1 MRDALITLG
10 LAVAIFVGIIVQEFV
25 PPLAVAEGA
34 RLLLTPVFF
43 CYGACFLPYPCMIV
57 LALVAGFLSDF
68 TSLQI
73 VQHTIASSDPDAIH
87 TYFGTVE
94 LSAGWSILLYV
105 AFGSICQGLRA
116 LVLRGHWWLP
126 PLMSAATTMVYLA
139 LQFGILTMRR
149 FDTGGLF
156 WSEVVAWR
164 IFAPA
169 VLASL
174 LTLVLVLAG
183 VLISGASGEN
193 RRVLRDY

>member
-1 MRDALITLG
+1 MKDSLITLG
-10 LAVAIFVGIIVQEFV
+10 LAAAIFAGIVVQEFI

-34 RLLLTPVFF
+34 RVLFTPVFF
-43 CYGACFLPYPCMIV
+43 CFGACLLPFPCMIV
-57 LALVAGFLSDF
+57 LAVVAGFLSDF

-73 VQHTIASSDPDAIH
+73 VQHTVASSDPDAIH

-94 LSAGWSILLYV
+94 MSAGWSILLYL
-105 AFGSICQGLRA
+105 AAGSVCQGLRE

-139 LQFGILTMRR
+139 LQFGVLTMRR
-149 FDTGGLF
+149 FDSGGLF
-156 WSEVVAWR
+156 WSEAVAWR

-169 VLASL
+169 LFAML
-174 LTLVLVLAG
+174 LTLVLVMTHA
-183 VLISGASGEN
+183 LIAGASGEE